1 VASTKAASRARLG
14 VLVVRRF
21 FFLSLKSGKDIGKS
35 EELVRLNRRRSGK
48 TCSGTRILLGITLLM
63 TLAGVVLILSS
74 AALRL
79 ADRENA
85 NRLSASD
92 ARFVAS
98 PAKRAPLAQS
108 PSTGGRQQ
116 TLTAYS
122 HLPLMFEPNQGQTDA
137 NVKFLAHGSGYGLYL
152 TAHEAVLALPQAAI
166 NPQHP
171 TLRAS
176 VVRMTLAGANSA
188 AEPAGDVQ
196 LPGKSNYFIGNDPAQ
211 WHRDI
216 PQFARVRYRDV
227 YPGVDLVYYGNQ
239 GRLEYDF
246 EVEPGA
252 DPNVV
257 ALKFQGPRN
266 LRIDTA
272 GDLVLAV
279 GDSNVRL
286 QAPRVYQK
294 FGAEE
299 RKVAGR
305 FTLRGQEKDEVG
317 FQLGAYDRSRALIVD
332 PVLVYSTYLG
342 GSGNEACSI
351 IAPIT
356 VAGLAAPP
364 AGCPAI
370 AVDAVGN
377 GYVAGST
384 TSTNF
389 PATAGEY
396 QPALAP
402 GATANAFVA
411 KFDPTGAL
419 QFATYLGGNGVDYT
433 AGVGVDSGFD
443 VIVTGTTSSGDFPT
457 KGSIAPFQATPV
469 SGGKHVFL
477 SKLDP
482 TGKIL
487 LYSTYLSGSGVDIAS
502 GLALDAGSNA
512 YVTGTTTSTEQ
523 ETGFPSTLGAI
534 QTAPKATNQF
544 FFTKVDPNTA
554 GSGSVPYS
562 TYIGGSNPSNGVT
575 VGGGVAVDSTS
586 NAYITGG
593 TNFIDMPLLNAYQVT
608 NKGGLDAF
616 LTKIN
621 PAGVTGTQLLYSTYM
636 GGSGDDVGY
645 GVAVDSTPNA
655 YVVGSTTSTDFNGAA
670 TGTVALQGSNGGGT
684 DAFLAKFG
692 ILCTLSTCTTP
703 LPLDYFTYLGGSGTD
718 VANAVT
724 IDNSQGAQIVGWTNS
739 ANFPLIGSLLP
750 PPPPGKVLS
759 NAYFARIDTLANCS
773 PIITPTCASTSSSS
787 DFGGNGADF
796 GTGVAL
802 DQQGSTY
809 LTGETSSATGFPL
822 RNPFEGALNGPTDA
836 FVTKLGPLLNLT
848 MPPPTAIPLVV
859 GVGSQVSFAY
869 TITNNGEFTN
879 GVYFIDYLPASGS
892 TFVSATSSP
901 GTCGSP
907 ANQTV
912 LCNIGTL
919 NAAATATV
927 TVVLTPVAPT
937 LPGGTI
943 ILGNSGSAF
952 VGQAMLATASTS
964 VTVNDFTL
972 VVAPATATVPAGVPA
987 TFTAT
992 ITPSSNS
999 GFPNSVSISCGSGLP
1014 VGATC
1019 LPGNNNP
1026 IPNLNSGP
1034 ASSQLIINTTQRV
1047 TTTTDLR
1054 RGGGPR
1060 APFYAALLPVSGL
1073 ALFGVGIGGKRSRRR
1088 RLLLAVLMGGFFAL
1102 VIFQAGCGSSTT
1114 TTTTTGTPAGT
1125 YPVTVNAVSGS
1136 ATRTTVVTLV
1146 VQ

>member
-1 VASTKAASRARLG
+1 

-48 TCSGTRILLGITLLM
+48 TCSGTRIFGAITLLTM
-63 TLAGVVLILSS
+63 LGAVALTMGS
-74 AALRL
+74 APVRVTN
-79 ADRENA
+79 DRNA
-85 NRLSASD
+85 SRLSAPD
-92 ARFVAS
+92 PQAP
-98 PAKRAPLAQS
+98 PAQAIHGALAQS
-108 PSTGGRQQ
+108 LSQQ
-116 TLTAYS
+116 DSQQALTTYS
-122 HLPLMFEPNQGQTDA
+122 HLPLMFEPNHGQTDA
-137 NVKFLAHGSGYGLYL
+137 RVRFLARGSGYGLYL
-152 TAHEAVLALPQAAI
+152 TAREAVLALQQSSVDPQQPG
-166 NPQHP
+166 PQ
-171 TLRAS
+171 TS
-176 VVRMTLAGANSA
+176 VVSMRLAGENS
-188 AEPAGDVQ
+188 PADPIGDVQ

-211 WHRDI
+211 WHRDV
-216 PQFARVRYRDV
+216 PQFARVRYHDV
-227 YPGVDLVYYGNQ
+227 YPGIDLVYYGNQ

-246 EVEPGA
+246 EVAPGA
-252 DPNVV
+252 DPKLV
-257 ALKFQGPRN
+257 ALTFRGPRN
-266 LRIDTA
+266 LRIDPT

-279 GDSNVRL
+279 GGGDVRL
-286 QAPRVYQK
+286 QAPHVYQK

-299 RKVAGR
+299 RTVAGR
-305 FTLRGQEKDEVG
+305 FALRGQNKDEVG
-317 FQLGAYDRSRALIVD
+317 FQLGTYDRSRALIID

-351 IAPIT
+351 IAPII
-356 VAGLAAPP
+356 VAGMPAPP
-364 AGCPAI
+364 PGCPAI

-389 PATAGEY
+389 PGTTGEY

-402 GATANAFVA
+402 GATANAFIA
-411 KFDPTGAL
+411 KFSPTGTL
-419 QFATYLGGNGVDYT
+419 LFATYLGGNGVDYT

-443 VIVTGTTSSGDFPT
+443 VIVAGTTSSGDFPT
-457 KGSIAPFQATPV
+457 KGTITPFQATPV
-469 SGGKHVFL
+469 SGGKHVFV

-502 GLALDAGSNA
+502 GLALDPGSNA

-534 QTAPKATNQF
+534 QTAPKAANQF

-554 GSGSVPYS
+554 GSASVPYS

-575 VGGGVAVDSTS
+575 VGGGIAVDSSS

-593 TNFIDMPLLNAYQVT
+593 TNFIDMPLLNAYQAT

-621 PAGVTGTQLLYSTYM
+621 PAGVTGTQLLFSTYV

-645 GVAVDSTPNA
+645 AVAVDSTPNA
-655 YVVGSTTSTDFNGAA
+655 YVVGSTTSTDFNAA
-670 TGTVALQGSNGGGT
+670 TVGTTALQGANGGGT

-703 LPLDYFTYLGGSGTD
+703 LPLNYFTYLGGSGTD
-718 VANAVT
+718 VANSVT

-739 ANFPLIGSLLP
+739 ANFPLVGSLLP
-750 PPPPGKVLS
+750 PPPLGKVLS
-759 NAYFARIDTLANCS
+759 NAYFARIDTLATCS
-773 PIITPTCASTSSSS
+773 PIVTPTCASTSSSS

-802 DQQGSTY
+802 DQQGSSY
-809 LTGETSSATGFPL
+809 LTGETASSTGFPL
-822 RNPFEGALNGPTDA
+822 RNPFQGVLSGPSDA
-836 FVTKLGPLLNLT
+836 FVTKIGPLLNLT
-848 MPPPTAIPLVV
+848 MPTPSATPLVV
-859 GVGSQVSFAY
+859 GVGSQVTFVY

-892 TFVSATSSP
+892 TFVSATASP
-901 GTCGSP
+901 GTCGAP
-907 ANQTV
+907 TNQTV

-927 TVVLTPVAPT
+927 TVILTPVAPT
-937 LPGGTI
+937 LPGGST

-952 VGQAMLATASTS
+952 VGQSMLATSSAS
-964 VTVNDFTL
+964 VTVNDFNL
-972 VVAPATATVPAGVPA
+972 QVAPATATVPAGVPA
-987 TFTAT
+987 AFTAT
-992 ITPSSNS
+992 VTPSSNS

-1019 LPGNNNP
+1019 LPGSNNP

-1034 ASSQLIINTTQRV
+1034 ASSQLVINTTQRV

-1054 RGGGPR
+1054 HGSGTQV
-1060 APFYAALLPVSGL
+1060 PFYAAWLPVSGL
-1073 ALFGVGIGGKRSRRR
+1073 ALLGVGFGRKRSRQR
-1088 RLLLAVLMGGFFAL
+1088 RLLMGMLLGAFFAL
-1102 VIFQAGCGSSTT
+1102 ILFQASCSSSKTT
-1114 TTTTTGTPAGT
+1114 STTTGTPAGT
-1125 YPVTVNAVSGS
+1125 YPVTVNAVSGG
-1136 ATRTTVVTLV
+1136 ATRTTVVTLI

>member
-1 VASTKAASRARLG
+1 MIVA
-14 VLVVRRF
+14 
-21 FFLSLKSGKDIGKS
+21 
-35 EELVRLNRRRSGK
+35 
-48 TCSGTRILLGITLLM
+48 
-63 TLAGVVLILSS
+63 
-74 AALRL
+74 
-79 ADRENA
+79 
-85 NRLSASD
+85 
-92 ARFVAS
+92 
-98 PAKRAPLAQS
+98 
-108 PSTGGRQQ
+108 
-116 TLTAYS
+116 
-122 HLPLMFEPNQGQTDA
+122 
-137 NVKFLAHGSGYGLYL
+137 
-152 TAHEAVLALPQAAI
+152 
-166 NPQHP
+166 
-171 TLRAS
+171 
-176 VVRMTLAGANSA
+176 
-188 AEPAGDVQ
+188 
-196 LPGKSNYFIGNDPAQ
+196 
-211 WHRDI
+211 
-216 PQFARVRYRDV
+216 
-227 YPGVDLVYYGNQ
+227 
-239 GRLEYDF
+239 
-246 EVEPGA
+246 
-252 DPNVV
+252 
-257 ALKFQGPRN
+257 
-266 LRIDTA
+266 
-272 GDLVLAV
+272 
-279 GDSNVRL
+279 
-286 QAPRVYQK
+286 
-294 FGAEE
+294 
-299 RKVAGR
+299 
-305 FTLRGQEKDEVG
+305 
-317 FQLGAYDRSRALIVD
+317 
-332 PVLVYSTYLG
+332 
-342 GSGNEACSI
+342 
-351 IAPIT
+351 
-356 VAGLAAPP
+356 
-364 AGCPAI
+364 
-370 AVDAVGN
+370 
-377 GYVAGST
+377 
-384 TSTNF
+384 
-389 PATAGEY
+389 
-396 QPALAP
+396 
-402 GATANAFVA
+402 
-411 KFDPTGAL
+411 
-419 QFATYLGGNGVDYT
+419 
-433 AGVGVDSGFD
+433 
-443 VIVTGTTSSGDFPT
+443 GTTSSGDFPT

-469 SGGKHVFL
+469 SGGKHVFV

-621 PAGVTGTQLLYSTYM
+621 PAGVTGTQLLYSTYL

-645 GVAVDSTPNA
+645 AVAVDSAPNA

-670 TGTVALQGSNGGGT
+670 IGTVALQGSNGGGT

-703 LPLDYFTYLGGSGTD
+703 LPLDYFTYLGGSGAD

-739 ANFPLIGSLLP
+739 INFPIVGNPLQSTFGGGPSD
-750 PPPPGKVLS
+750 
-759 NAYFARIDTLANCS
+759 AFFARVDTLATCS
-773 PIITPTCASTSSSS
+773 PITTPTCAVTSSSGF
-787 DFGGNGADF
+787 FGGTGADF

-822 RNPFEGALNGPTDA
+822 RSPFQGALSGQTDA
-836 FVTKLGPLLNLT
+836 FVAKIGPLLNLT

-912 LCNIGTL
+912 LCNLGTL

-927 TVVLTPVAPT
+927 TVILTPVAPT
-937 LPGGTI
+937 LPGGTV

-992 ITPSSNS
+992 ITPSSNT

-1034 ASSQLIINTTQRV
+1034 ASSQLVINTTQRV

-1054 RGGGPR
+1054 HGAPGI
-1060 APFYAALLPVSGL
+1060 PFYAALLPVSGL
-1073 ALFGVGIGGKRSRRR
+1073 ALVGVGIGRKRSRRR
-1088 RLLLAVLMGGFFAL
+1088 RLLMGVLLGGFFAFIL
-1102 VIFQAGCGSSTT
+1102 FQAGCGSAATI
-1114 TTTTTGTPAGT
+1114 TTTTGTPAGT
-1125 YPVTVNAVSGS
+1125 YPVTINAVSGS

>member
-1 VASTKAASRARLG
+1 MASTKAASRARLG

-35 EELVRLNRRRSGK
+35 EELVRLNRCRSGK
-48 TCSGTRILLGITLLM
+48 TCSGTRVVVAISLLTMLGAVALTMGSAPLRV
-63 TLAGVVLILSS
+63 TNDQGTSRSS
-74 AALRL
+74 APYLQ
-79 ADRENA
+79 
-85 NRLSASD
+85 SAP
-92 ARFVAS
+92 S
-98 PAKRAPLAQS
+98 PAARTQLAQS
-108 PSTGGRQQ
+108 PSAHSPREA
-116 TLTAYS
+116 LTIYS
-122 HLPLMFEPNQGQTDA
+122 HIPLMFEANQGQTDA
-137 NVKFLAHGSGYGLYL
+137 RVRFLARGAGYGLFL
-152 TAHEAVLALPQAAI
+152 TAHEAVLALQQPPAPSQPPA
-166 NPQHP
+166 NE
-171 TLRAS
+171 AS
-176 VVRMTLAGANSA
+176 VVSMKLVGATSA
-188 AEPAGDVQ
+188 ADPIGDVQ

-211 WHRDI
+211 WHRDV
-216 PQFARVRYRDV
+216 PQFARVRYHDV
-227 YPGVDLVYYGNQ
+227 YPGIDLVYYGNQ
-239 GRLEYDF
+239 GQLEYDF
-246 EVEPGA
+246 EVAPGS
-252 DPNVV
+252 DPRLV
-257 ALKFQGPRN
+257 ALKFQGQRN
-266 LRIDTA
+266 LRIDAA
-272 GDLVLAV
+272 GDLVLALRSS
-279 GDSNVRL
+279 DVRL
-286 QAPRVYQK
+286 QTPRVYQK

-299 RKVAGR
+299 HTVAGR
-305 FTLRGQEKDEVG
+305 FALRGQKKDEVG
-317 FQLGAYDRSRALIVD
+317 FQLGAYDRKRALIID

-342 GSGNEACSI
+342 GSGNEACSV
-351 IAPIT
+351 IAPII
-356 VAGLAAPP
+356 VAGVPAPP
-364 AGCPAI
+364 PGCPAI

-389 PATAGEY
+389 PGTTGEY

-402 GATANAFVA
+402 GATANAFIA
-411 KFDPTGAL
+411 KFNPTGTL
-419 QFATYLGGNGVDYT
+419 QFSTYLGGNGVDYT
-433 AGVGVDSGFD
+433 AGIGVDSGFD
-443 VIVTGTTSSGDFPT
+443 VIVAGTTTSGNFPT
-457 KGSIAPFQATPV
+457 KGTIAPFQATPV
-469 SGGKHVFL
+469 SGGRHVFV

-482 TGKIL
+482 SGKIL

-502 GLALDAGSNA
+502 GMALDPGSNA
-512 YVTGTTTSTEQ
+512 YITGTTTSTEQ
-523 ETGFPSTLGAI
+523 ETGFPSTLGSI
-534 QTAPKATNQF
+534 QTAPKAANQF

-575 VGGGVAVDSTS
+575 VGGGIAVDSTS

-621 PAGVTGTQLLYSTYM
+621 PAGVTGTQLLFSTYL

-645 GVAVDSTPNA
+645 AVAVDSTPNA
-655 YVVGSTTSTDFNGAA
+655 YVVGSTTSTDFNAA
-670 TGTVALQGSNGGGT
+670 TTGTTSLQAANGGGT

-692 ILCTLSTCTTP
+692 ILCTASTCTTP

-718 VANAVT
+718 VANSVT
-724 IDNSQGAQIVGWTNS
+724 IDNSQGAQIVGWTSS
-739 ANFPLIGSLLP
+739 ANFPVVGNPLQSTFGGGTSD
-750 PPPPGKVLS
+750 
-759 NAYFARIDTLANCS
+759 AFFARVDTLATCS
-773 PIITPTCASTSSSS
+773 PIITPTCAVTSSSGF
-787 DFGGNGADF
+787 FGGTGADF

-802 DQQGSTY
+802 DQQNSSY
-809 LTGETSSATGFPL
+809 VTGETASSTGFPL
-822 RNPFEGALNGPTDA
+822 RNPFQGALSGPSDA
-836 FVTKLGPLLNLT
+836 FVTKIGPLLNLT
-848 MPPPTAIPLVV
+848 MPTPTATPLVV

-892 TFVSATSSP
+892 TFVSATASP

-907 ANQTV
+907 TNQTV

-927 TVVLTPVAPT
+927 TVILTPVAPT
-937 LPGGTI
+937 LPGGST

-952 VGQAMLATASTS
+952 VGQAMLATSSTS
-964 VTVNDFTL
+964 ITVNDFNL
-972 VVAPATATVPAGVPA
+972 QVAPVTATVPAGVPA

-992 ITPSSNS
+992 LTPSSNS

-1026 IPNLNSGP
+1026 IPNLNNGP
-1034 ASSQLIINTTQRV
+1034 ASSQLVINTTQRV

-1054 RGGGPR
+1054 PGSGTQ
-1060 APFYAALLPVSGL
+1060 APFYAAWLPVSGL
-1073 ALFGVGIGGKRSRRR
+1073 ALLGVGFGRKRSRQR
-1088 RLLLAVLMGGFFAL
+1088 RLLMGLLLGAFFAL
-1102 VIFQAGCGSSTT
+1102 ILFQASCSSSKTT
-1114 TTTTTGTPAGT
+1114 STTTGTPAGT

-1136 ATRTTVVTLV
+1136 ATRTTVVTLI

>member
-63 TLAGVVLILSS
+63 TLAGVVLILGS
-74 AALRL
+74 AALRV
-79 ADRENA
+79 ADGENA

-92 ARFVAS
+92 AQFVAR
-98 PAKRAPLAQS
+98 PAKPARLAQS
-108 PSTGGRQQ
+108 SSAGGREQ

-137 NVKFLAHGSGYGLYL
+137 SVRFVAHGSGYGLYL
-152 TAHEAVLALPQAAI
+152 TAHEAVLALPQSAI

-171 TLRAS
+171 ALQTS

-216 PQFARVRYRDV
+216 PQFARVRYPDV
-227 YPGVDLVYYGNQ
+227 YPGIDLVYYGNQ

-246 EVEPGA
+246 EIGPGV
-252 DPNVV
+252 DPKLV

-266 LRIDTA
+266 LRIDAA
-272 GDLVLAV
+272 GNLVLAV
-279 GDSNVRL
+279 GDSAVRL

-294 FGAEE
+294 IGAEE

-305 FTLRGQEKDEVG
+305 FALRGQEKDEVG
-317 FQLGAYDRSRALIVD
+317 FQLGAYDRSRALIID

-411 KFDPTGAL
+411 KFDPTGTL

-443 VIVTGTTSSGDFPT
+443 VIVAGTTSSGDFPT

-469 SGGKHVFL
+469 SGGKHVFV

-621 PAGVTGTQLLYSTYM
+621 PAGVTGTQLLYSTYL

-645 GVAVDSTPNA
+645 GVAVDSAPNA

-670 TGTVALQGSNGGGT
+670 IGTVALQGSNGGGT

-739 ANFPLIGSLLP
+739 ANFPIVGNPLQSTFGGGPSD
-750 PPPPGKVLS
+750 
-759 NAYFARIDTLANCS
+759 AFFARVDTLATCS
-773 PIITPTCASTSSSS
+773 PITTPTCALTSSSGF
-787 DFGGNGADF
+787 FGGTGADF
-796 GTGVAL
+796 GTSVAL

-809 LTGETSSATGFPL
+809 LTGETASATGFPL
-822 RNPFEGALNGPTDA
+822 RSPFQGALSGPSDA
-836 FVTKLGPLLNLT
+836 FVTKIGPLLNLT
-848 MPPPTAIPLVV
+848 MPTPTAIPLVV

-879 GVYFIDYLPASGS
+879 GVYFIDFLPASGS

-927 TVVLTPVAPT
+927 TVILTPVAPT
-937 LPGGTI
+937 LPGGTV

-972 VVAPATATVPAGVPA
+972 AVAPATATVPAGVPA

-992 ITPSSNS
+992 ITPSSNT

-1014 VGATC
+1014 VGSTC

-1034 ASSQLIINTTQRV
+1034 ASSQLVINTTQRV
-1047 TTTTDLR
+1047 TTTTELR
-1054 RGGGPR
+1054 HGNQGTPL
-1060 APFYAALLPVSGL
+1060 YAGWLPVSAL
-1073 ALFGVGIGGKRSRRR
+1073 ALLGVGIGGKRSRRR
-1088 RLLLAVLMGGFFAL
+1088 RLLMGVLLGGFFAL
-1102 VIFQAGCGSSTT
+1102 ILFQAGCGSSTT

-1125 YPVTVNAVSGS
+1125 YPVTINAVSGS